1 MLRRMLSAAILTAL
15 MQGCWSPTPSFA
27 QDQNGQMMQTEKKMG
42 ETTMKNNNQ
51 QMMNG
56 QKNSHQMAK
65 KKHGHKK
72 SKKNSDK
79 MKSTDPN
86 RM

>member
-1 MLRRMLSAAILTAL
+1 MLKRMLSTAILTTL
-15 MQGCWSPTPSFA
+15 MQVCWIATPSFA

-42 ETTMKNNNQ
+42 ATTMKNDEQ

-56 QKNSHQMAK
+56 QKNSHQMSK

-72 SKKNSDK
+72 SKKHSDK
-79 MKSTDPN
+79 MKSTAPN